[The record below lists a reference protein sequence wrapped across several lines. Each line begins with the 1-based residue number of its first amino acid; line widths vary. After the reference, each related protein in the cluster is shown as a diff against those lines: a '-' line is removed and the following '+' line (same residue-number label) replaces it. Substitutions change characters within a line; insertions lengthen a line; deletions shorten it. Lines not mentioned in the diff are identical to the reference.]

1 MTDDF
6 ARLEDGSRR
15 FATADFFRN
24 AMQSERRAVRALRL
38 PDAETRSGAGE
49 CFYEFIFFKK

>member
-38 PDAETRSGAGE
+38 PDAETRSGARKL
-49 CFYEFIFFKK
+49 FYESAILKK